1 MIDAMKFISGITGK
15 LFGWYFIFVLIFYGT
30 VFILYDNIQQMMKI
44 SENIINRNYK
54 LSSASKNMIENL
66 LNMEE
71 NEKKYMVL
79 KKEEYLNYFFSA
91 QKEFEKSLAEISEME
106 SKAMEVSP
114 NWKAIKKNYAQYFS
128 QAQDIKNIRSAEKLW
143 IPEYAINKWIEQ
155 ISLAR
160 ADNEREIEIANM
172 ELNLRGQ
179 LAVRSG
185 LIGLGISTLVG
196 LLGGMMLAHSM
207 VRPLRELLNG
217 IRSIS
222 EERQSEPIRIRSK
235 DEFGELANAFN
246 EMAFRLKEEQKMRSD
261 FISMLS
267 HEIRTPLTSIRE
279 SVNLIAE
286 GIMGAIN
293 DRQRKFL
300 EIASLEI
307 GRVCELLN
315 RMMQVSCLESGAFN
329 IKPCPLTPDVF
340 VSGCLDQIKAAAESK
355 GIIIDAD
362 ISHNLP
368 ELMGD
373 AKYLQQ
379 VLGNLLG
386 NAIKFSPSGSR
397 ISINIEPDGNQL
409 IFTVSDDGP
418 GIPEEEQ
425 AFIFNKYYRA
435 KGVRDHQDGMGL
447 GLSITKHIVEA
458 HGGTIWVKSDEGKG
472 STFGF
477 SLPKAGE

>member
-1 MIDAMKFISGITGK
+1 MKFISGITGK

-30 VFILYDNIQQMMKI
+30 VFILYGNIHQMMKI

-71 NEKKYMVL
+71 NEKKYLVL

-91 QKEFEKSLAEISEME
+91 QKEFEKSLSEISEME
-106 SKAMEVSP
+106 LKAMAVSP
-114 NWKAIKKNYAQYFS
+114 NWKAIREDYAPYFL
-128 QAQDIKNIRSAEKLW
+128 QAQDIKSIRAAEKLW
-143 IPEYAINKWIEQ
+143 IPESAINEWIGQ

-160 ADNEREIEIANM
+160 ADNEREIEIANL

-185 LIGLGISTLVG
+185 LIGMGISTLVG

-286 GIMGAIN
+286 GIMGTIN

-329 IKPCPLTPDVF
+329 IRLCPLSPEIL
-340 VSGCLDQIKAAAESK
+340 VSGCPDQIKAAAESK
-355 GIIIDAD
+355 GIIIETD

-368 ELMGD
+368 NVMGD

-386 NAIKFSPSGSR
+386 NAIKFSPAGSR
-397 ISINIEPDGNQL
+397 VNLKIGMNDNQL
-409 IFTVSDDGP
+409 VFTVSDNGP
-418 GIPEEEQ
+418 GIPTEEQ

-458 HGGTIWVKSDEGKG
+458 HGGIISLKSTVGQG
-472 STFGF
+472 TTFEF
-477 SLPKAGE
+477 TLPVAKNET